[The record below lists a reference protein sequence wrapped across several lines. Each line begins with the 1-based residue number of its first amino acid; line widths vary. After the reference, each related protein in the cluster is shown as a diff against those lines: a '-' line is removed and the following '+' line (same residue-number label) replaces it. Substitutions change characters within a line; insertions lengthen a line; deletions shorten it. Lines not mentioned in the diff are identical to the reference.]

1 MDLWP
6 LSVIV
11 FSSTSVFAQLPVSNV
26 KIRTRDCERSGE
38 ERQRK
43 KKLKQCLPLC
53 LIAHML
59 LTRVYSLHC
68 APPPSSPP
76 PTMSCFMSNIRLI
89 NRTWLN
95 WEEWRFSRQFVSKMV
110 AECEYKLVSQSAF
123 ITVYSPGTQAFV
135 KFNTTKIKKTKHL
148 IRSIFLCTLISR
160 GKTPGV
166 PHLPLFRYFKL
177 YSCYLFLKHKSLCL
191 YISKADRKP
200 WSTIARF
207 QFIPWGI
214 TVSALHLHR

>member
-1 MDLWP
+1 MKDQGKRDKEKKNLNNAFLSVWSLTCCSQECIHCIVPLPHHLLPQQWAALCQISGWLIGRGSTERNDGSAVNLWAKWLQNVSINWFHRVP
-6 LSVIV
+6 LSLC
-11 FSSTSVFAQLPVSNV
+11 TLLAH
-26 KIRTRDCERSGE
+26 
-38 ERQRK
+38 
-43 KKLKQCLPLC
+43 KLLWNC
-53 LIAHML
+53 
-59 LTRVYSLHC
+59 V
-68 APPPSSPP
+68 
-76 PTMSCFMSNIRLI
+76 
-89 NRTWLN
+89 
-95 WEEWRFSRQFVSKMV
+95 
-110 AECEYKLVSQSAF
+110 
-123 ITVYSPGTQAFV
+123 
-135 KFNTTKIKKTKHL
+135 NTTKIKKTKHL